1 MKPVNPLESWCSY
14 QGGKDKNSASSNNYN
29 NDCHF
34 LLLVSPN
41 QTLSTLHTL
50 SGKPSQQSW
59 NKRDD
64 CLHLIQQMRKL
75 RLREGKSFAE
85 VTQLVSSHLLTF
97 PSSLSGHTV
106 PGADLDDLEQAL
118 MTYMGRASA
127 DFFLRHDR
135 VLGQRGGIP
144 AAPGG
149 HLNQVSPADAC
160 RKNLASG

>member
-85 VTQLVSSHLLTF
+85 VTQLVIWELRF
-97 PSSLSGHTV
+97 EPRCICGPSPLK
-106 PGADLDDLEQAL
+106 
-118 MTYMGRASA
+118 
-127 DFFLRHDR
+127 
-135 VLGQRGGIP
+135 QREEG
-144 AAPGG
+144 PGG
-149 HLNQVSPADAC
+149 EGVRVQLQRPS
-160 RKNLASG
+160 

>member
-29 NDCHF
+29 NDRHF

-75 RLREGKSFAE
+75 PQGAR
-85 VTQLVSSHLLTF
+85 HLAQGLPT
-97 PSSLSGHTV
+97 GV
-106 PGADLDDLEQAL
+106 
-118 MTYMGRASA
+118 
-127 DFFLRHDR
+127 
-135 VLGQRGGIP
+135 VGQG
-144 AAPGG
+144 
-149 HLNQVSPADAC
+149 LNQAV
-160 RKNLASG
+160 